1 MMRTEPMSQDAPL
14 PSVFRHL
21 RLLGAM
27 LKIRLG
33 RQMMYRAS
41 FWTAF
46 FVDGTLFIVQLAI
59 FSTLFLNVDS
69 VNGWSR
75 AQMVFF
81 VGTFS
86 LVDGLEMCLY
96 FFGLCRVCFCT
107 AQPGEC
113 DPPIT

>member
-75 AQMVFF
+75 AQN
-81 VGTFS
+81 
-86 LVDGLEMCLY
+86 GL
-96 FFGLCRVCFCT
+96 LCRHVLHCGRARDVPVLLRTHQPSGQESVKESWTCT
-107 AQPGEC
+107 
-113 DPPIT
+113 